1 MTTMVSRADENIMR
15 FACLEATNSPC
26 LHKHGCVATVNGK
39 IIAKGHNN
47 YRTWSNDQFCSQGCS
62 CHAELHT
69 LRGVW
74 QRFCRQKVSGQLKV
88 V

>member
-1 MTTMVSRADENIMR
+1 MQLSQIT
-15 FACLEATNSPC
+15 
-26 LHKHGCVATVNGK
+26 KVALLQAKKANDNNEVPVGAVIIDDQDK

-47 YRTWSNDQFCSQGCS
+47 YRTWSNDQFCSPGCS

-69 LRGVW
+69 LREVW

-88 V
+88 